1 MNVVITG
8 ASRGIGLELTRQAL
22 QAGHQVLAVARHP
35 EKSEGLN
42 ALKKDFKTLNT
53 LAVEL
58 TDDAAPQKII
68 QAVGSWNEVDVLI
81 NNAGIYKKGTGAADF
96 IESFRVNSVT
106 PYLVTEA
113 LLPKLQKSQKPVAA
127 QITSLMGSIAD
138 NGSGGSVVYRSSKT
152 ALNMINKC
160 IALENP
166 WLTTLVLHPGWVKT
180 DMGGEQ
186 APVETEQSAGGL
198 WKVIQQAKNASS
210 GRFYDFRGKEL
221 PW

>member
-8 ASRGIGLELTRQAL
+8 ASRGIGLELTHQAL
-22 QAGHQVLAVARHP
+22 QAGHQVLAVARKP

-42 ALKKDFKTLNT
+42 SLQKDFKTLTT
-53 LAVEL
+53 LATEL
-58 TDDAAPQKII
+58 TSPEAIKKIG
-68 QAVGSWNEVDVLI
+68 QALNGWNEVDVLI
-81 NNAGIYKKGTGAADF
+81 NNAGIYKKSATAEDF
-96 IESFRVNSVT
+96 MESFRVNSVT

-113 LLPKLQKSQKPVAA
+113 LLSKLKKSKKPVVV

-166 WLTTLVLHPGWVKT
+166 WLTTLVVHPGWVKT

-186 APVETEQSAGGL
+186 APVEINESAGGI
-198 WKVIQQAKNASS
+198 WKVIQHAKNENT
-210 GRFYDFRGKEL
+210 GKFYDFRGKEL